1 MVLIDMNISLVF
13 AVKGVIKM
21 NDIVTII
28 TTVGFPIFS
37 FLVAGLALK
46 YVYDR
51 ERKSLDDTI
60 NKLSDLTS
68 AVNHNSEVIA
78 RLAEKEDK

>member
-1 MVLIDMNISLVF
+1 MS
-13 AVKGVIKM
+13 
-21 NDIVTII
+21 DIVQII

-51 ERKSLDDTI
+51 ERKSLDETI
-60 NKLSDLTS
+60 DKIGKLTE
-68 AVNHNSEVIA
+68 AVNHNSEVLS
-78 RLAEKEDK
+78 RFVKEEDK